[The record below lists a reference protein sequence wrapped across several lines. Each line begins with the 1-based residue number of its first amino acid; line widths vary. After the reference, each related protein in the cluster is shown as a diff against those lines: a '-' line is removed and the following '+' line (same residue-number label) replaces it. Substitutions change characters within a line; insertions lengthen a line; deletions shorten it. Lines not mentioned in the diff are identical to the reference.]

1 LFEHVYETILAH
13 ELRKQHL
20 HVARQVSV
28 PIVYDGIEFEEGY
41 RADLIVE
48 QSIIVEL
55 KSVEAVLSVHWKQL
69 FTQLKLKDFRLGLL
83 INFGAEHLKNG
94 ICRIAKLTC
103 KFRCVPSRLLRDTWN
118 LRNQHCYPQRTE
130 PLISTVPAKMPRAK
144 VRNGTDPNAEHFIFR
159 RDFGTPVFTL
169 TSRDMLIEPFVA
181 R

>member
-94 ICRIAKLTC
+94 ICRIANDL
-103 KFRCVPSRLLRDTWN
+103 
-118 LRNQHCYPQRTE
+118 
-130 PLISTVPAKMPRAK
+130 
-144 VRNGTDPNAEHFIFR
+144 
-159 RDFGTPVFTL
+159 
-169 TSRDMLIEPFVA
+169 
-181 R
+181 